1 MLAKLGIF
9 LLVHVI
15 PSAVRVACLLY
26 DVTDERLLRH
36 NCLLDDVTMTE
47 VLMTETAMST
57 LTGLV
62 SGVFVMTS
70 RLSDVTSS
78 QPTSGVD
85 DVIID
90 CRVDRVVAEG
100 NNRIRYDPIGKRRE
114 LHQLILWRH
123 NLIHYFYLMHT
134 FSSLLFQIS
143 STSKF
148 SFYFCLLD
156 TSMTSLIRKT
166 ALS

>member
-26 DVTDERLLRH
+26 DVTDDRALRH
-36 NCLLDDVTMTE
+36 NCLRDDVTMTE

-70 RLSDVTSS
+70 RISDVT
-78 QPTSGVD
+78 TSPPPRD

-90 CRVDRVVAEG
+90 CRVDRVVTEG
-100 NNRIRYDPIGKRRE
+100 SNRVRYDPIGKRRE
-114 LHQLILWRH
+114 LHQLIL
-123 NLIHYFYLMHT
+123 
-134 FSSLLFQIS
+134 
-143 STSKF
+143 
-148 SFYFCLLD
+148 
-156 TSMTSLIRKT
+156 
-166 ALS
+166 

>member
-1 MLAKLGIF
+1 MEQILAKLGIF

-26 DVTDERLLRH
+26 DVTNRDEWRTRH
-36 NCLLDDVTMTE
+36 NCPACHDVTTASGHYDVTNAMQTE
-47 VLMTETAMST
+47 VFMTETAMST

-70 RLSDVTSS
+70 YLSDVTSHRH
-78 QPTSGVD
+78 GGVEAVAGRRVD

-90 CRVDRVVAEG
+90 CRVSSQPRNDRLVEG

-114 LHQLILWRH
+114 LHELIL
-123 NLIHYFYLMHT
+123 
-134 FSSLLFQIS
+134 
-143 STSKF
+143 
-148 SFYFCLLD
+148 
-156 TSMTSLIRKT
+156 
-166 ALS
+166 